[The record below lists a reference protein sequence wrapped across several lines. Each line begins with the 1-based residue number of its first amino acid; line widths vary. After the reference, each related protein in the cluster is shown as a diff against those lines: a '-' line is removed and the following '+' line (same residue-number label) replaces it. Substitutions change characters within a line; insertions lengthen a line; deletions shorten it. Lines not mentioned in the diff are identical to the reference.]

1 MDTMTY
7 ASVATL
13 PKSVIEYSQHEMK
26 VLGRTGNATIFHPVM
41 RPSLL
46 FCLLAPAGRS
56 SRSIIQNEKWRY
68 MLNSS

>member
-26 VLGRTGNATIFHPVM
+26 LPGLTGNAIICHPVIFAISGHG
-41 RPSLL
+41 RKPFGLPSPVPR
-46 FCLLAPAGRS
+46 A
-56 SRSIIQNEKWRY
+56 
-68 MLNSS
+68 